1 MLREIL
7 VSLLRGF
14 RLRCPCCGYGPLFET
29 VFRMHDQCSFCDER
43 FEREPGQWLGA
54 VYVNLALTLGLVA
67 VGIVLTR
74 TFTSLSTAQQ
84 VAIWTPLAGLGPF
97 VFYRASKG
105 LWTSII
111 FIGEGLYIPW
121 PNR

>member
-1 MLREIL
+1 M
-7 VSLLRGF
+7 
-14 RLRCPCCGYGPLFET
+14 
-29 VFRMHDQCSFCDER
+29 
-43 FEREPGQWLGA
+43 A

-67 VGIVLTR
+67 VGIVLTQ

>member
-1 MLREIL
+1 MLREII
-7 VSLLRGF
+7 VSLLRGL

-29 VFRMHDQCSFCDER
+29 AFRMHDQCSFCDEK

-67 VGIVLTR
+67 VGIVLTQ

-84 VAIWTPLAGLGPF
+84 VAIWTPLAGIGPF